1 MRGRSL
7 HILIAFAAAAATAL
21 ALAAAP
27 AAQAANPQV
36 NHFEF
41 AFAFTWSDF
50 CGTGADVEV
59 SGAYRGTEF
68 LAPNQPV
75 DERVKLEGK
84 TIYTNPLNGKTVTL
98 HIADT
103 TWSTT
108 ISGDPE
114 GLHVIESTT
123 KGLGASFRTEPGGV
137 LIRDA
142 GYITVLE
149 TYNGDELVSREI
161 ILDRGGHP
169 ILAGDFFPVLCAVVP
184 TALGLD

>member
-75 DERVKLEGK
+75 DERVKR
-84 TIYTNPLNGKTVTL
+84 
-98 HIADT
+98 
-103 TWSTT
+103 
-108 ISGDPE
+108 
-114 GLHVIESTT
+114 
-123 KGLGASFRTEPGGV
+123 KGVR
-137 LIRDA
+137 
-142 GYITVLE
+142 
-149 TYNGDELVSREI
+149 
-161 ILDRGGHP
+161 
-169 ILAGDFFPVLCAVVP
+169 PVA
-184 TALGLD
+184 